1 MIDKQN
7 AFQRVYLCLSS
18 PQHFYNSNFVITR
31 VFIAV
36 TLTTRLPEK
45 ITGLDLLHISVAIQ
59 YCPGGQ
65 INLRIG
71 KVMHVKPRFLSRLQ
85 LEPVDT
91 KSTTWPIVLDALR
104 RCYTEPL
111 NA

>member
-7 AFQRVYLCLSS
+7 AFQRGCLCLSS
-18 PQHFYNSNFVITR
+18 PQHFYNSNFVIAR

-36 TLTTRLPEK
+36 TLTTRLPKK